1 MENQSKKRTEIIE
14 WMEEYLDGTN
24 PELTALGFIKAD
36 IQEYGFDGW
45 IDLNP
50 EVVIDSFYETTE
62 EMSEMLIGELKTVLN
77 QEQALDELG
86 IEQTMKIDQK
96 ELVSSFRDGML
107 DIFKSMQI
115 YFDVKRQAETDYHRG

>member
-1 MENQSKKRTEIIE
+1 MESQHEKRKEILD

-24 PELTALGFIKAD
+24 PERTALGFIKAD

-50 EVVIDSFYETTE
+50 EGVIDSFYETTE
-62 EMSEMLIGELKTVLN
+62 EMSEMLVGELKTVLN
-77 QEQALDELG
+77 QEQTIDELG

-96 ELVSSFRDGML
+96 ELISSFRNGML
-107 DIFKSMQI
+107 DFFKSMQI
-115 YFDVKRQAETDYHRG
+115 YLDVKRQAETDYRRD

>member
-1 MENQSKKRTEIIE
+1 MENQHEKRKEILD

-24 PELTALGFIKAD
+24 PERTALGFIKAD

-62 EMSEMLIGELKTVLN
+62 EMSEMLVGELKTVLN
-77 QEQALDELG
+77 QEQTLDELG

-96 ELVSSFRDGML
+96 ELISSFRNGML

-115 YFDVKRQAETDYHRG
+115 YFDVKRQAETDYRRG

>member
-1 MENQSKKRTEIIE
+1 MENQHEKRKEILD

-24 PELTALGFIKAD
+24 PERTALGFIKAD

-45 IDLNP
+45 IDLDH
-50 EVVIDSFYETTE
+50 EVVIESFYETTD
-62 EMSEMLIGELKTVLN
+62 EMSEMLGGELKTVLN
-77 QEQALDELG
+77 QEQTLDELG

-96 ELVSSFRDGML
+96 ELISSFRNGML

-115 YFDVKRQAETDYHRG
+115 YFDVKRQAETDYRGR

>member
-86 IEQTMKIDQK
+86 IEQTMKIDQR
-96 ELVSSFRDGML
+96 ELISSFRDGML

>member
-1 MENQSKKRTEIIE
+1 MENQHEKRKEILD

-24 PELTALGFIKAD
+24 PERTALGFIKAD

-50 EVVIDSFYETTE
+50 EVIIDSFYETTD
-62 EMSEMLIGELKTVLN
+62 EMSEMLVGELKTILN
-77 QEQALDELG
+77 QEQTLDELG

-96 ELVSSFRDGML
+96 ELISSFRNGML

-115 YFDVKRQAETDYHRG
+115 L

>member
-14 WMEEYLDGTN
+14 WMEECLDGTN

>member
-115 YFDVKRQAETDYHRG
+115 YFDVKRQAETDYHRR

>member
-1 MENQSKKRTEIIE
+1 MENQSKKRTEIIK

-115 YFDVKRQAETDYHRG
+115 YFDVKRQAETDYRGR

>member
-1 MENQSKKRTEIIE
+1 MENQHEKRTEILN

-24 PELTALGFIKAD
+24 PERTALGFIKAD

-45 IDLNP
+45 IDLDH

-62 EMSEMLIGELKTVLN
+62 EMSEMLVGELKTILN
-77 QEQALDELG
+77 QEQTLDELG

-96 ELVSSFRDGML
+96 ELISSFRNGML

-115 YFDVKRQAETDYHRG
+115 YFDVKRQAETDYRRR

>member
-1 MENQSKKRTEIIE
+1 MENQHKKRTEILE
-14 WMEEYLDGTN
+14 WIEEYLDGTN

-36 IQEYGFDGW
+36 IQEHGFDGW

-86 IEQTMKIDQK
+86 IEQTMKIDQR
-96 ELVSSFRDGML
+96 ELISSFRDGML

-115 YFDVKRQAETDYHRG
+115 YFDVKRQAETDYRRG